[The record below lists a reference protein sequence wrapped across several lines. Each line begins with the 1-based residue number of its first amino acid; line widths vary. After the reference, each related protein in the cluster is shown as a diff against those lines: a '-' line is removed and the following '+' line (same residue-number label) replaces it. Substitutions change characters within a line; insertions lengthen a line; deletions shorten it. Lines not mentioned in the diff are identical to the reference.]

1 MVLIAFS
8 SHCPYHKHLEVI
20 KVKVNKLW
28 CTCLT
33 KYKLEIS
40 CPLTTRAAPHA
51 TQVQS
56 PVSSCHCK
64 YMCIIE
70 NRQRGTPCPMIRKNP
85 HIKMTRQ
92 ADNEHL
98 NNLLIY
104 HGNMVLFSL
113 FPLFIVS
120 LFSLFF
126 SIQDSFFHKKN
137 ASQTTHYGYAAG
149 FHHVSM
155 DQTSGPGVSLTH
167 IHNSMDLQAPL
178 SFHTD
183 DIHIQKSMI
192 STRYKY
198 QVQC

>member
-28 CTCLT
+28 SICLT

-40 CPLTTRAAPHA
+40 CPLNMRAAPHA
-51 TQVQS
+51 TQVQL
-56 PVSSCHCK
+56 PVSSCHSK

-70 NRQRGTPCPMIRKNP
+70 NRQRGTPCLMIRKNP

-98 NNLLIY
+98 SNLLIY

-113 FPLFIVS
+113 FPLFS
-120 LFSLFF
+120 SLFF
-126 SIQDSFFHKKN
+126 LFLNLYLLFIRRMLHRCSLWLRCRFPPCQH
-137 ASQTTHYGYAAG
+137 GL
-149 FHHVSM
+149 
-155 DQTSGPGVSLTH
+155 DQRPRRFSNTYT
-167 IHNSMDLQAPL
+167 
-178 SFHTD
+178 
-183 DIHIQKSMI
+183 
-192 STRYKY
+192 
-198 QVQC
+198 

>member
-1 MVLIAFS
+1 MVEERPFVEGTRDSSLIKSFQKLWYLIAFS

-28 CTCLT
+28 SICLT

-40 CPLTTRAAPHA
+40 CPLNTRAAPHA

-56 PVSSCHCK
+56 PVSSCHRK

-98 NNLLIY
+98 SNLLIY
-104 HGNMVLFSL
+104 HGKMVLFSL
-113 FPLFIVS
+113 FPLFS
-120 LFSLFF
+120 NLFFFFSFFSIAISLFF
-126 SIQDSFFHKKN
+126 YKKN
-137 ASQTTHYGYAAG
+137 ASQI
-149 FHHVSM
+149 
-155 DQTSGPGVSLTH
+155 SLW
-167 IHNSMDLQAPL
+167 LRCRFPP
-178 SFHTD
+178 
-183 DIHIQKSMI
+183 
-192 STRYKY
+192 
-198 QVQC
+198 

>member
-33 KYKLEIS
+33 KYKSEIS
-40 CPLTTRAAPHA
+40 CPLYTRATPHA

-70 NRQRGTPCPMIRKNP
+70 NHQRGTPCPMIWKNP

-98 NNLLIY
+98 SNLLIY
-104 HGNMVLFSL
+104 HGKMVLFSL
-113 FPLFIVS
+113 FPLFS
-120 LFSLFF
+120 YLFF
-126 SIQDSFFHKKN
+126 FLFLVFSISNSFFIRRMLHR
-137 ASQTTHYGYAAG
+137 QLIMVMLQ
-149 FHHVSM
+149 VSTM
-155 DQTSGPGVSLTH
+155 TAWIRSVAHAFL
-167 IHNSMDLQAPL
+167 
-178 SFHTD
+178 
-183 DIHIQKSMI
+183 
-192 STRYKY
+192 
-198 QVQC
+198 

>member
-40 CPLTTRAAPHA
+40 CPLYTRAAPHA

-56 PVSSCHCK
+56 PVSSCHRK

-98 NNLLIY
+98 SNLLIY

-113 FPLFIVS
+113 FPLFIIS
-120 LFSLFF
+120 FFFFFSFF
-126 SIQDSFFHKKN
+126 SIQDSFFIRRMLHRQLIMVTLQVSTMS
-137 ASQTTHYGYAAG
+137 AWIRPAA
-149 FHHVSM
+149 
-155 DQTSGPGVSLTH
+155 
-167 IHNSMDLQAPL
+167 QAFL
-178 SFHTD
+178 
-183 DIHIQKSMI
+183 
-192 STRYKY
+192 
-198 QVQC
+198 

>member
-1 MVLIAFS
+1 MVEERPFYKRKQGFKSHKELPKIMVLITFS

-40 CPLTTRAAPHA
+40 CPLYTRAAPHA

-56 PVSSCHCK
+56 PVSSCHRK

-92 ADNEHL
+92 AYNEHL
-98 NNLLIY
+98 SNLLIY

-113 FPLFIVS
+113 FPLFIIS
-120 LFSLFF
+120 FFLFLFF
-126 SIQDSFFHKKN
+126 SQYR
-137 ASQTTHYGYAAG
+137 T
-149 FHHVSM
+149 
-155 DQTSGPGVSLTH
+155 L
-167 IHNSMDLQAPL
+167 LL
-178 SFHTD
+178 
-183 DIHIQKSMI
+183 
-192 STRYKY
+192 
-198 QVQC
+198 